1 MSARWMSILRL
12 VALLICVFTQTV
24 RADLNYE
31 EESTDR
37 GMQRVYKMTISP
49 AAEPVPALQNRLTV
63 QPHETIP
70 GNAITHYLRSYGENS
85 LDAPWKAAREKY
97 DDVHQW
103 YSNEIAIKDLPL
115 DNVRDVSEMF
125 DTYVNS
131 HIARATICRF
141 VDWGLAE
148 EDLGGLE
155 AIEFLLPSVQQTR
168 SVSRALSLRTRLA
181 IADGRYDDAIDHMRM
196 NYRLA
201 ENVGEMKFLVAS
213 LVGIAEVSMANQ
225 TMADFVASTD
235 SPNMYWA
242 LAELPRPIIDLRNAL
257 RLEMSFGLR
266 LIPELQDV
274 ETAQH
279 TQQEWASILQRT
291 SETAAKIA
299 TMYSR
304 EKSKINPL
312 QMAAIGLA
320 SFPAAKQ
327 RLIDAGMNELKVS
340 QMPVAQVLLIDMARE
355 YRRYADEFEK
365 SAYVPFR
372 DSRSVSAEAERQLRK
387 ASGKLELGAL
397 LANALLPAVSA
408 VRNAQIR
415 VQWHRNALQ
424 NIEAIRMHLAE
435 TGKLPRSLQEITCVP
450 LLVDPYTGQ
459 EMLYSCDGKMATI
472 ELPFG
477 NAPGYAVRF
486 ELQVADND

>member
-1 MSARWMSILRL
+1 
-12 VALLICVFTQTV
+12 
-24 RADLNYE
+24 
-31 EESTDR
+31 
-37 GMQRVYKMTISP
+37 
-49 AAEPVPALQNRLTV
+49 
-63 QPHETIP
+63 
-70 GNAITHYLRSYGENS
+70 
-85 LDAPWKAAREKY
+85 
-97 DDVHQW
+97 
-103 YSNEIAIKDLPL
+103 
-115 DNVRDVSEMF
+115 
-125 DTYVNS
+125 
-131 HIARATICRF
+131 
-141 VDWGLAE
+141 
-148 EDLGGLE
+148 
-155 AIEFLLPSVQQTR
+155 
-168 SVSRALSLRTRLA
+168 
-181 IADGRYDDAIDHMRM
+181 
-196 NYRLA
+196 
-201 ENVGEMKFLVAS
+201 
-213 LVGIAEVSMANQ
+213 
-225 TMADFVASTD
+225 
-235 SPNMYWA
+235 
-242 LAELPRPIIDLRNAL
+242 
-257 RLEMSFGLR
+257 
-266 LIPELQDV
+266 
-274 ETAQH
+274 
-279 TQQEWASILQRT
+279 
-291 SETAAKIA
+291 
-299 TMYSR
+299 
-304 EKSKINPL
+304 
-312 QMAAIGLA
+312 MAAIGLA

-327 RLIDAGMNELKVS
+327 RLIDAGMNDVKVS

-477 NAPGYAVRF
+477 NASGYAVRF